1 MCVKVKSV
9 WDTVNKCSVC
19 CRTKQKIH
27 AKKKKKEEEEEKAEK
42 NPFYL
47 NGKGMTK
54 GLCDSGKG
62 IHRCSGDS
70 EGFLKGI
77 VLSRTLTRLEMTTS
91 REGLRR
97 TTQA

>member
-1 MCVKVKSV
+1 ML
-9 WDTVNKCSVC
+9 
-19 CRTKQKIH
+19 
-27 AKKKKKEEEEEKAEK
+27 KKKKKEEEEEKAEK